1 MHNSDWSADVCSSD
15 RSGVPDKDTTLGSG
29 ETLQLQAVGTYTKTV
44 QPGATNPGPYTR
56 VISDVSW
63 QSDTPAVISVDT
75 TGLAPGGTTAGP
87 STITAPKDGKT
98 AMHTLP
104 GHVRVQP
111 RIVLT
116 GTNPTPA
123 APPNATPP
131 AAPR

>member
-44 QPGATNPGPYTR
+44 QPVATNPGPYTR

-75 TGLAPGGTTAGP
+75 TGLSTGGTTAGT
-87 STITAPKDGKT
+87 STITASHDGKT
-98 AMHTLP
+98 AMLP
-104 GHVRVQP
+104 LTAEGREIGRTHV
-111 RIVLT
+111 
-116 GTNPTPA
+116 GTPVTNTHLVC
-123 APPNATPP
+123 
-131 AAPR
+131 RLLL